1 MCRVIISLIIL
12 MAFSGCHTTRIS
24 VVDGY
29 VVKKE
34 KIIGF
39 KTTPD
44 TIYYIILWNGDVIT
58 EAEFDRRWD
67 KAVNKTTKKLK
78 KQYGIK

>member
-1 MCRVIISLIIL
+1 
-12 MAFSGCHTTRIS
+12 

-34 KIIGF
+34 KIIRF
-39 KTTPD
+39 TTTPD
-44 TIYYIILWNGDVIT
+44 TIYYIKLWNGDIIT

-78 KQYGIK
+78 KHYGIK